1 MISDDLSA
9 FSAVAVDVGA
19 LGAVALGAVAVSPVL
34 WLMLLCTIVM

>member
-19 LGAVALGAVAVSPVL
+19 LGAVALGAVDV
-34 WLMLLCTIVM
+34 